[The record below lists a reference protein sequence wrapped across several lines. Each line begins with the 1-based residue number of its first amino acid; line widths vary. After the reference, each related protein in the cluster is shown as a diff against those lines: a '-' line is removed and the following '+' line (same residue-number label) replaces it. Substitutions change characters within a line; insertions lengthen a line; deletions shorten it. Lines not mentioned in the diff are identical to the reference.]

1 MTDEKD
7 DIARYRNGSMTAAE
21 RHALEKKALGDPFL
35 ADALDGS
42 ATVSSKEFTAD
53 LQELSRKIK
62 DQSTKVWYTPLRI
75 AAGIV
80 LLIGV
85 GATFYFLNSSP
96 STQLALEK
104 NASSTVPTDSLL
116 PPVDSSSSLL
126 TLAKPMEPV
135 VGIRKSADQSS
146 PEQTKAD
153 QAGNAKSATGPIA
166 EIPETQSQPA
176 AVSVQAEEES
186 KINSVALSDD
196 RKEAVELTPSLASG
210 ASGLNKKAEQSVRA
224 SKMKDL
230 SPAESSNKNLPTAV
244 DMKLEGD
251 TPLTEVVVTGKAFK
265 TDRGNE
271 PVVRTAIPAGGLE
284 AYRQYLINNLNYP
297 AEAAAKK
304 VKGEVLIQF
313 RITATGSLTAF
324 SVLKGLGYGCDE
336 EVIRLVKLGPQW
348 SPSTQDDVPIESEV
362 KVRMLFDPEK
372 AKH

>member
-53 LQELSRKIK
+53 LHELSRKIK

-75 AAGIV
+75 AAGVV

-96 STQLALEK
+96 SPQLALEK

-153 QAGNAKSATGPIA
+153 QAGKTKSAAGPIA

-176 AVSVQAEEES
+176 GVSVQAEEES
-186 KINSVALSDD
+186 KINSVELSDD

-210 ASGLNKKAEQSVRA
+210 LNKKAEQAVRA

-230 SPAESSNKNLPTAV
+230 SPAEPSYKNSPTAV
-244 DMKLEGD
+244 EMKLEEG
-251 TPLTEVVVTGKAFK
+251 TPLTEVVVTGKALK

-313 RITATGSLTAF
+313 TITATGSLTAF

-336 EVIRLVKLGPQW
+336 EVIRLVKLGPPW
-348 SPSTQDDVPIESEV
+348 SPSTQNDVPIESEV